1 MLNYH
6 ELSSS
11 ERIRN
16 FYRVITVHLPIC
28 RSVLVRSQS
37 IVTESSGE
45 DVNWRACY
53 EEVELLGP
61 EIGIGYFRAG
71 FTSFHIGIWDEEVSH
86 SFPKHQN
93 HQTPSNT

>member
-71 FTSFHIGIWDEEVSH
+71 FTSFHIISH
-86 SFPKHQN
+86 RYLG
-93 HQTPSNT
+93 